1 MPISTPPDL
10 LPRLRRAWSH
20 ETGAKWRED
29 NPACGQCSVTALVVQ
44 DVFGGEILTTRIG
57 GAWHFYNQIDGSRFD
72 LTESQFTVRFS
83 YEDRKK
89 QCDEALADS
98 SPSCYAALRRN
109 LGLKRIIG

>member
-1 MPISTPPDL
+1 

-57 GAWHFYNQIDGSRFD
+57 GAWHFYNQINGSRFD

-83 YEDRKK
+83 YEDRKSNVTK
-89 QCDEALADS
+89 HWPTARLPAMPRCA
-98 SPSCYAALRRN
+98 
-109 LGLKRIIG
+109 GIWV